1 MIHGRLQLT
10 ARARLALLSTVLVLG
25 SGITLTALTYVLM
38 RRNHQVVQV
47 FHTTGG
53 GGPLPPI
60 EDISRQV
67 RSAALSDLLAQAAV
81 ALVVVTV
88 LAAVLGWLVSGRLL
102 RPIREISATAQRSSA
117 ENLSE
122 RVPVA
127 TPKDEVTAL
136 AGTVNTML
144 DRIQRGVAERDRVLY
159 SQRLFT
165 ANAAHELRTP
175 LTTMRTAV
183 DVTLDGEPTRA
194 ELVAMA
200 GDIRTAIGRS
210 QRTLD
215 GLLALA
221 QSQAGPGDQRLLD
234 LAAIVAGVLAE
245 TAVGPLTVR
254 TALEPAPVR
263 ADPVLV
269 ERMIANLV
277 DNAVRHNRPDGDV
290 TVSTGTHTGRSFLRI
305 ANTGRPI
312 PPDEAGGLL
321 EPFVCG
327 TGTRM
332 SGDGGAGLGLSIV
345 RAVVTVH
352 HGDLVISP
360 QPTGGLEITIQF
372 PLASQLT
379 AGERSKKDSS
389 TTTV

>member
-1 MIHGRLQLT
+1 MTRGQVRLRKRVRLT
-10 ARARLALLSTVLVLG
+10 ARARLTLLSTVLVLG
-25 SGITLTALTYVLM
+25 SGVALTALTYVLM
-38 RRNHQVVQV
+38 RGNLRVVQV
-47 FHTTGG
+47 FHTTDGV
-53 GGPLPPI
+53 GPLPPL
-60 EDISRQV
+60 EELVPDISRQV
-67 RSAALSDLLAQAAV
+67 RSAALSELLTQASV
-81 ALVVVTV
+81 AIVVVTV

-122 RVPVA
+122 RVPVG

-144 DRIQRGVAERDRVLY
+144 DRIQRGVAERDRVLD

-194 ELVAMA
+194 ELIAMA
-200 GDIRTAIGRS
+200 GDVRTAISRS

-221 QSQAGPGDQRLLD
+221 HSQAGPGDQRLLD
-234 LAAIVAGVLAE
+234 LADIVAGVLAE
-245 TAVGPLTVR
+245 TAVRRLTVR
-254 TALEPAPVR
+254 TALEPAPVS

-277 DNAVRHNRPDGDV
+277 DNAVRHNRTDGDL
-290 TVSTGTHTGRSFLRI
+290 TVATGTQAGQSVLRI
-305 ANTGRPI
+305 ANTGRLI
-312 PPDEAGGLL
+312 PPDEAAGLL
-321 EPFVCG
+321 EPFVRG
-327 TGTRM
+327 TGTRTG
-332 SGDGGAGLGLSIV
+332 GDGGAGLGLSIV
-345 RAVVTVH
+345 RAIVAVH

-360 QPTGGLEITIQF
+360 QRAGGLEITIRL
-372 PLASQLT
+372 PS
-379 AGERSKKDSS
+379 
-389 TTTV
+389 VP

>member
-1 MIHGRLQLT
+1 MT
-10 ARARLALLSTVLVLG
+10 ARARLTLLSTVLVLG
-25 SGITLTALTYVLM
+25 AGVALTALTYVLM
-38 RRNHQVVQV
+38 RGNLRVVQV
-47 FHTTGG
+47 FHPAGG
-53 GGPLPPI
+53 VGPPPPPL
-60 EDISRQV
+60 EELFPDISRQL
-67 RSAALSDLLAQAAV
+67 RSAALSELLTQASV

-127 TPKDEVTAL
+127 APKDEITGL

-144 DRIQRGVAERDRVLY
+144 DRIQRGVAERDRVLD

-194 ELVAMA
+194 ELIAMA
-200 GDIRTAIGRS
+200 EDIQTAISRS

-234 LAAIVAGVLAE
+234 LAAIVAGVLDE
-245 TAVGPLTVR
+245 TAVRRLAVH

-277 DNAVRHNRPDGDV
+277 DNAVRHNRPDGDLTVATV
-290 TVSTGTHTGRSFLRI
+290 THAGQSVLRI

-312 PPDEAGGLL
+312 PPDEAAGLL
-321 EPFVCG
+321 EPFVRG
-327 TGTRM
+327 NGTRTG
-332 SGDGGAGLGLSIV
+332 GDGGAGLGLSIV
-345 RAVVTVH
+345 RAIVAVH
-352 HGDLVISP
+352 HGDLAISP
-360 QPTGGLEITIQF
+360 QRAGGLEITVRL
-372 PLASQLT
+372 PSP
-379 AGERSKKDSS
+379 S
-389 TTTV
+389 